1 MERPSYG
8 GAPGAAVK
16 WRQAGGWRRHF
27 TDPTTMAAP
36 ATAMKDPLTDPGRA
50 PRRAIQRLLR
60 SVFGMQRLR
69 AGQQEVIDSVLAG
82 RDTLAIM
89 PTGSGKSLCYQ
100 LPASL
105 LPGATL
111 VVSPL
116 ISLMKDQLEKL
127 HALGITAVQLN
138 SSLTRAEEDDAL
150 ATIARGGKLIIFCTP
165 ERLAM
170 PEFLALLSPAPP
182 VLAVIDEAHCI
193 SQWGHDFR
201 PAYLEIA
208 AALRA
213 LGRPPVLAL
222 TATATE
228 EVTADIRAQLDATR
242 LHVVSTGIYRAN
254 LRYRVIQVTNAG
266 EKQDEVLRLLRE
278 TPGVGIVYAA
288 TVKAV
293 EDLTARLEEL
303 GESVTCYHGKLAAR
317 ERQQH
322 QDLFMGGERRIMV
335 ATNAF
340 GMGIDKPDTR
350 FVIHVQVPANLEA
363 YYQESGRAGRDGLPA
378 DCTLLYFQEDKR
390 VQQFFLAKH
399 YPTAEELAAIVA
411 AAQELPATFRADAL
425 QAALP
430 EFSDGHL
437 KVCLKLLKDGKLLRQ
452 DRKLGY
458 SLKAPSAKTPTYAQL
473 AQIYVD
479 KQERDKQALEQMV
492 AYAQSGLCRWK
503 LLLDYFG
510 DAGDFERCCTC
521 DNCLSPPALAQPMA
535 LDDIVLPELSAAPP
549 VPLITVGSRVRVPR
563 YQIGTVLSVAGDQV
577 TIAFPENTTRTFMAE
592 FVAPA

>member
-1 MERPSYG
+1 MATTASI
-8 GAPGAAVK
+8 VK
-16 WRQAGGWRRHF
+16 DTGSASP
-27 TDPTTMAAP
+27 DS
-36 ATAMKDPLTDPGRA
+36 
-50 PRRAIQRLLR
+50 RRARQIARLLR
-60 SVFGMQRLR
+60 AVFGVQRLR

-100 LPASL
+100 LPAAL

-116 ISLMKDQLEKL
+116 ISLMQDQLDKL
-127 HALGITAVQLN
+127 QALGITAVQLN
-138 SSLTRAEEDDAL
+138 SSLTRAEEDA
-150 ATIARGGKLIIFCTP
+150 ATARIAAGGKLIIFCTP
-165 ERLAM
+165 ERLATAA
-170 PEFLALLSPAPP
+170 FLALLAGAPP
-182 VLAVIDEAHCI
+182 SLAVIDEAHCI

-222 TATATE
+222 TATATDD
-228 EVTADIRAQLDATR
+228 VVADIRAQLDAPK

-254 LRYRVIQVTNAG
+254 LRYGVIQVTNAG
-266 EKQDEVLRLLRE
+266 EQQDTVLRLLRE
-278 TPGVGIVYAA
+278 TAGTGIVYAA

-293 EDLTARLEEL
+293 VDLAARLEGL

-317 ERQQH
+317 ERKQNQE
-322 QDLFMGGERRIMV
+322 LFMGGERRIMV

-350 FVIHVQVPANLEA
+350 FVIHLQVPANLEA

-399 YPTAEELAAIVA
+399 YPTADELAAIVA
-411 AAQELPATFRADAL
+411 VAQELPATFAFDAL
-425 QAALP
+425 ASGLP
-430 EFSDGHL
+430 ELSDGHL

-452 DRKLGY
+452 DRRLGY
-458 SLKAPSAKTPTYAQL
+458 RLKAPSAGSPTYAQL
-473 AQIYVD
+473 ARIYVD
-479 KQERDKQALEQMV
+479 KQERDRQALEQMV
-492 AYAQSGLCRWK
+492 AYAQSGFCRWK

-521 DNCLSPPALAQPMA
+521 DNCQAPPALATPID
-535 LDDIVLPELSAAPP
+535 LDEAAGPCMRADAAPSPPP
-549 VPLITVGSRVRVPR
+549 VPPIAVGSRVRVPR
-563 YQIGTVLSVAGDQV
+563 FDIGTVLSVAGDQV
-577 TIAFPENTTRTFMAE
+577 TIAFPEETTRTFMAE

>member
-1 MERPSYG
+1 MHASVYQSG
-8 GAPGAAVK
+8 
-16 WRQAGGWRRHF
+16 RH
-27 TDPTTMAAP
+27 
-36 ATAMKDPLTDPGRA
+36 
-50 PRRAIQRLLR
+50 IQRLLR
-60 SVFGMQRLR
+60 TVFGVTRLR
-69 AGQQEVIDSVLAG
+69 AGQQDVIDSVLAG

-100 LPASL
+100 LPAAL

-127 HALGITAVQLN
+127 HELGITAVQLN
-138 SSLTRAEEDDAL
+138 SSLSRAEEDEA
-150 ATIARGGKLIIFCTP
+150 IARISQGGRLIIFCTP
-165 ERLAM
+165 ERLAS
-170 PEFLALLSPAPP
+170 PDFLSLLASAPP
-182 VLAVIDEAHCI
+182 SLVVIDEAHCI

-201 PAYLEIA
+201 PAYLDIA
-208 AALRA
+208 SALRA

-222 TATATE
+222 TATATA
-228 EVTADIRAQLDATR
+228 EVIDDIDAQLEVR
-242 LHVVSTGIYRAN
+242 KLQVINTGIYRAN

-278 TPGVGIVYAA
+278 TAGVGIVYAA

-293 EDLTARLEEL
+293 EDLAARLAEL
-303 GESVTCYHGKLAAR
+303 GESATCYHGKLAAR
-317 ERQQH
+317 ERKH
-322 QDLFMGGERRIMV
+322 NQDLFMNGERRIMV

-350 FVIHVQVPANLEA
+350 FVIHLQVPANLEA

-411 AAQELPATFRADAL
+411 AAQTLPATFAFAAL
-425 QAALP
+425 ASSLP

-458 SLKAPSAKTPTYAQL
+458 RLTAPSSATPSYAQL
-473 AQIYVD
+473 AQVYVD

-521 DNCLSPPALAQPMA
+521 DNCQSPPALAAPII
-535 LDDIVLPELSAAPP
+535 LDELPPAPAQAP
-549 VPLITVGSRVRVPR
+549 APAPQIAVGSRVRVPR

>member
-1 MERPSYG
+1 MHASVYQSG
-8 GAPGAAVK
+8 
-16 WRQAGGWRRHF
+16 RH
-27 TDPTTMAAP
+27 
-36 ATAMKDPLTDPGRA
+36 
-50 PRRAIQRLLR
+50 IQRLLR
-60 SVFGMQRLR
+60 SVFGVARLR
-69 AGQQEVIDSVLAG
+69 TGQQEVIDSVLAG

-100 LPASL
+100 LPAAL

-127 HALGITAVQLN
+127 HALGTTAVQLN
-138 SSLTRAEEDDAL
+138 SSLSRAEEDEAL
-150 ATIARGGKLIIFCTP
+150 ARISQGGRMIIFCTP
-165 ERLAM
+165 ERLAS
-170 PEFLALLSPAPP
+170 PDFLSLLASAPP
-182 VLAVIDEAHCI
+182 SLVVIDEAHCI

-201 PAYLEIA
+201 PAYLDIA
-208 AALRA
+208 SALRA

-222 TATATE
+222 TATATA
-228 EVTADIRAQLDATR
+228 EVIDDIDAQLEVR
-242 LHVVSTGIYRAN
+242 KLQVINTGIYRAN

-278 TPGVGIVYAA
+278 TAGVGIVYAA

-293 EDLTARLEEL
+293 EDLAARLAEL
-303 GESVTCYHGKLAAR
+303 GESATCYHGKLAAR
-317 ERQQH
+317 ERKH
-322 QDLFMGGERRIMV
+322 NQDLFMNGERRIMV

-350 FVIHVQVPANLEA
+350 FVIHLQVPANLEA

-411 AAQELPATFRADAL
+411 AAQTLPATFAFAAL
-425 QAALP
+425 ASSLP

-458 SLKAPSAKTPTYAQL
+458 RLTAPSSATPSYAQL
-473 AQIYVD
+473 AQVYVD

-510 DAGDFERCCTC
+510 DAGDADDFERCCTC
-521 DNCLSPPALAQPMA
+521 DNCLSPPALAEPIS
-535 LDDIVLPELSAAPP
+535 LDSFPPTPASADAPAP
-549 VPLITVGSRVRVPR
+549 APQIAVGSRVRVPR

-592 FVAPA
+592 FVVPA

>member
-1 MERPSYG
+1 MANTISAVNE
-8 GAPGAAVK
+8 PGSA
-16 WRQAGGWRRHF
+16 RQR
-27 TDPTTMAAP
+27 
-36 ATAMKDPLTDPGRA
+36 K
-50 PRRAIQRLLR
+50 IQRLLR
-60 SVFGMQRLR
+60 SVFGIARLR
-69 AGQQEVIDSVLAG
+69 TGQQEVIDSVLAG

-100 LPASL
+100 LPAAL
-105 LPGATL
+105 LAGATL

-138 SSLTRAEEDDAL
+138 SSMSRAEEDDAV
-150 ATIARGGKLIIFCTP
+150 ARIAQGGRLIIFCTP
-165 ERLAM
+165 ERLA
-170 PEFLALLSPAPP
+170 SPAFLSLLAGAPP
-182 VLAVIDEAHCI
+182 SLVVIDEAHCI

-201 PAYLEIA
+201 PAYLDIA

-222 TATATE
+222 TATATG
-228 EVTADIRAQLDATR
+228 EVMADIDTQLEAR
-242 LHVVSTGIYRAN
+242 KLHVVNTGIYRAN
-254 LRYRVIQVTNAG
+254 LRYRVIQVTNAA
-266 EKQDEVLRLLRE
+266 EKHDSVLRLLRE
-278 TPGVGIVYAA
+278 TAGVGIVYAA
-288 TVKAV
+288 TVKAA
-293 EDLTARLEEL
+293 EDLAARLAEL

-317 ERQQH
+317 DRQH
-322 QDLFMGGERRIMV
+322 NQDLFMNGERRLMV

-350 FVIHVQVPANLEA
+350 FVIHLQVPANLEA

-411 AAQELPATFRADAL
+411 AAQDLPATFTFAAL
-425 QAALP
+425 AAGLP

-458 SLKAPSAKTPTYAQL
+458 SLKAPSARSPSYAQL

-510 DAGDFERCCTC
+510 DAGDFARCCTC
-521 DNCLSPPALAQPMA
+521 DNCQSPPALAAPII
-535 LDDIVLPELSAAPP
+535 LDELPPAPAQAP
-549 VPLITVGSRVRVPR
+549 APAPQIAVGSRVRVPR

>member
-1 MERPSYG
+1 
-8 GAPGAAVK
+8 
-16 WRQAGGWRRHF
+16 
-27 TDPTTMAAP
+27 MATI
-36 ATAMKDPLTDPGRA
+36 ATAISETSGKKPGKK
-50 PRRAIQRLLR
+50 IHRLLR
-60 SVFGMQRLR
+60 SVFGVERLR
-69 AGQQEVIDSVLAG
+69 AGQQEVIDSVLEG

-100 LPASL
+100 IPASL
-105 LPGATL
+105 LPGSTV

-127 HALGITAVQLN
+127 SSLGITAVQLN
-138 SSLTRAEEDDAL
+138 SSLSRAEEQEAI
-150 ATIARGGKLIIFCTP
+150 ATIEAGGKAIIFCTP
-165 ERLAM
+165 ERLAT
-170 PEFLALLSPAPP
+170 PDFLALLSATPP
-182 VLAVIDEAHCI
+182 SLVVIDEAHCI

-222 TATATE
+222 TATATD
-228 EVTADIRAQLDATR
+228 EVVGDIGAQLDTR
-242 LHVVSTGIYRAN
+242 KLHIVNTGIYREN
-254 LRYRVIQVTNAG
+254 LRYRVIQVTNAD

-278 TPGVGIVYAA
+278 TQGVGIVYAA

-293 EDLTARLEEL
+293 EALTERLQEL
-303 GESVTCYHGKLAAR
+303 GESVTCYHGKLPAR
-317 ERQQH
+317 ERKEH
-322 QDLFMGGERRIMV
+322 QDLFMRGERRIMV

-350 FVIHVQVPANLEA
+350 FVIHLQVPANLEA

-390 VQQFFLAKH
+390 LQQFFLAKH
-399 YPTAEELAAIVA
+399 YPTATELAAIVLE
-411 AAQELPATFRADAL
+411 AQELPATFAFDAL
-425 QAALP
+425 AGRLP

-458 SLKAPSAKTPTYAQL
+458 GLKAATANTPSYAQL
-473 AQIYVD
+473 EQIYIE
-479 KQERDKQALEQMV
+479 KQERDRQSLEQMV
-492 AYAQSGLCRWK
+492 AYAQSGFCRWK

-510 DAGDFERCCTC
+510 DAGGFERCCTC
-521 DNCLSPPALAQPMA
+521 DNCLSPPAVSAPIT
-535 LDDIVLPELSAAPP
+535 LDESSPLGELMSAEAPP
-549 VPLITVGSRVRVPR
+549 VPMIAVGSRVRVPR
-563 YQIGTVLSVAGDQV
+563 FDIGTVLSVAGDQV
-577 TIAFPENTTRTFMAE
+577 TIEFPEHMTKTFMAE